1 MIAMVKGTVFAL
13 GSDWLIV
20 ENHGIGYKIFFA
32 RPESLRLNQ
41 QVCIYTYQYVRE
53 DDLSLFGFSSM
64 EEQDLFIK
72 LLSVK
77 GLGPKTVMNML
88 SAATYSQLVMMIEQ
102 GDVAALKKMPGIG
115 AKTASQIILDLKGKL
130 VREESD
136 SPASEPAIADAMEAL
151 KALGYKQSELSGLGK
166 VMREHPNQSSDE
178 YVRLGLQYLLQRK
191 RG

>member
-1 MIAMVKGTVFAL
+1 MKNGQH
-13 GSDWLIV
+13 LIK
-20 ENHGIGYKIFFA
+20 HHRPAHFFFTCDA
-32 RPESLRLNQ
+32 ELHL
-41 QVCIYTYQYVRE
+41 T
-53 DDLSLFGFSSM
+53 L
-64 EEQDLFIK
+64 
-72 LLSVK
+72 
-77 GLGPKTVMNML
+77 
-88 SAATYSQLVMMIEQ
+88 
-102 GDVAALKKMPGIG
+102 G
-115 AKTASQIILDLKGKL
+115 AKTAQQIVLDLKGKL